1 MLMFVQHSLNKV
13 GEEKINELPVSGN
26 KRKHAETKHW
36 QTDEQKQA
44 TLAKRRE
51 AYQKKKHAKLK
62 SKDMQ
67 NLLNKE
73 KILKREKHW
82 RLMSKEKL
90 NLQKEE
96 KTIKRE
102 KLSRR
107 QFLFRNKLHVTQ
119 TNVTQD
125 LAPIL
130 LIRISI

>member
-1 MLMFVQHSLNKV
+1 MQKLSTVRLMSKNRQHLLNEGKL
-13 GEEKINELPVSGN
+13 I
-26 KRKHAETKHW
+26 KR
-36 QTDEQKQA
+36 
-44 TLAKRRE
+44 
-51 AYQKKKHAKLK
+51 KKHAKLK

-73 KILKREKHW
+73 KILKRERYL